1 MHLLLF
7 ESSGLAALQCIFKNC
22 KSTKFHHKRKIGLCT
37 MGLLS
42 FVKIVNVILVRT
54 LHGCG
59 TIVLHSVMT
68 NFGKKFAVVKLGVC
82 EL

>member
-1 MHLLLF
+1 
-7 ESSGLAALQCIFKNC
+7 
-22 KSTKFHHKRKIGLCT
+22 
-37 MGLLS
+37 MGLPS
-42 FVKIVNVILVRT
+42 FVKIVNVILVQT

-59 TIVLHSVMT
+59 IIVLHSIMT